1 MAMSTELAEQLQRC
15 WALYGDGRLADLARA
30 LPAAHGLFHE
40 QLRSLDALAASN
52 ATVELAML
60 DVILNLVTAA
70 SVDDIA
76 RGGDDLAEMVID
88 PQARCDDLHRVA
100 AMSCA
105 VHAAMRIGRLP
116 LAQGR
121 FRATL
126 KQAQQLAEA
135 SGDDDALMAQT
146 GAVLGCA
153 GLHLAQA
160 AANADEEALTRSML
174 DQSDQMAAGLGFEY
188 QVLGQYFGPEHA
200 RAVRC
205 ICLAQL
211 DETQEALT
219 VGRAVKVELLI
230 PLMGATLLRVLAEVS
245 EKSADAGEAA
255 ALRARADALVPPL
268 DEQFR

>member
-1 MAMSTELAEQLQRC
+1 MNGALSEQLQRC
-15 WALYGDGRLADLARA
+15 WALYRDGRLGDLARA
-30 LPAAHGLFHE
+30 LPPAHGLYHE
-40 QLRSLDALAASN
+40 QLRSLDALTASN

-88 PQARCDDLHRVA
+88 PQARCDELHRLA

-126 KQAQQLAEA
+126 RQAQQSAEA
-135 SGDDDALMAQT
+135 GSGGELEMAQVGT
-146 GAVLGCA
+146 VLGCA

-160 AANADEEALTRSML
+160 AANAGEESLTRSLL

-188 QVLGQYFGPEHA
+188 EVLGQYFGPEHA

-205 ICLAQL
+205 ICMAQL
-211 DETQEALT
+211 DQTQEALT
-219 VGRAVKVELLI
+219 AGEAVKVEMLI
-230 PLMGATLLRVLAEVS
+230 PLMGATVLRVLAELS
-245 EKSADAGEAA
+245 EKSGEAA
-255 ALRARADALVPPL
+255 AAQSRRARADAIAAPL
-268 DEQFR
+268 DQQFG